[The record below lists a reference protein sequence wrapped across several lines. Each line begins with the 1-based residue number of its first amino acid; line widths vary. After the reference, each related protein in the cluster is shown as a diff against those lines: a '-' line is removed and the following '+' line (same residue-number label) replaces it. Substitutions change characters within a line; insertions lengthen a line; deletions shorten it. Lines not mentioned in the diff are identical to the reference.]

1 MKQAY
6 FYSNTYWRGDAPND
20 WDEMA
25 EAMRAARNNDI
36 IEHTLDAYTRINRR
50 QGITSREEL
59 E

>member
-6 FYSNTYWRGDAPND
+6 FYSNRSWRANYPDPLQD
-20 WDEMA
+20 LA
-25 EAMRAARNNDI
+25 EIAKKSKI
-36 IEHTLDAYTRINRR
+36 KSTLDAYTRINRR